1 MSTALFLSS
10 VVALEHRQLRAGE
23 VVEMRL
29 MKRERHSLQPQ
40 PVQRS
45 QSASTVSPAQPP
57 SLQESG
63 GNHVYSKLLLATPR
77 DVVDLILSLEKKD
90 LLDQWEK
97 ERDCPESCFIQ
108 QALELLAMRE
118 SSAVSEPE
126 GTDVATSH
134 LKSEYS
140 EVETATVV
148 AMESVEDETLTEDTE
163 LLDVIADLDSI
174 SMSDCSRS
182 RYTSMSSEGHFDHQV
197 SDDVERVSGSPP
209 VSFIDLNLLDDS
221 DLFDAFDRYAA
232 PITLRSSR
240 RTCFTFIRAV
250 KARPCTCIH

>member
-126 GTDVATSH
+126 GTDVATSD

-163 LLDVIADLDSI
+163 LLDVITDLDSI

-182 RYTSMSSEGHFDHQV
+182 RYTSMSS
-197 SDDVERVSGSPP
+197 
-209 VSFIDLNLLDDS
+209 
-221 DLFDAFDRYAA
+221 
-232 PITLRSSR
+232 
-240 RTCFTFIRAV
+240 
-250 KARPCTCIH
+250 